1 MVMGVRSIE
10 SRHLQGQPQRA
21 AETASSRFEGIWA
34 ALLTPFTEDGEVQ
47 LRTVGSLVAATRAQG
62 LAGVYVGGTT
72 GEGVHLSEAERMGL
86 LEAVMAAA
94 EDMRVMVHVGAA
106 NPLESRRLAQHA
118 EKVDAAAIASIV
130 PFVGGYTEG
139 EVVAY
144 YEQLADAT
152 ALPLFV
158 YYMPRATGGA
168 GWGRPFLERLL
179 HIPQVKGIKYTHT
192 DLYALRQLARE
203 GHTVMYGQ
211 DEMLCAG
218 LLMGA
223 CGAIGSTYQLLGREA
238 IALYRAHQAG
248 DLAEMLRQQD
258 RINDFVKVALEMPYL
273 QALKYV
279 LSLKGLSMGT
289 CRFPRQALSAAQQG
303 QLREVSA
310 RLGLV

>member
-1 MVMGVRSIE
+1 MHVQAVK
-10 SRHLQGQPQRA
+10 SRHLQGQPQREA
-21 AETASSRFEGIWA
+21 TTTLSRFEGIWA
-34 ALLTPFTEDGEVQ
+34 ALLTPFAEDGEVQ
-47 LRTVGSLVAATRAQG
+47 LQMVGSLVAATRAQG

-94 EDMRVMVHVGAA
+94 KDTKVMVHVGAA

-118 EKVDAAAIASIV
+118 EKVGARAIASIV

-139 EVVAY
+139 EVTAY
-144 YEQLADAT
+144 YEGLAGAT

-158 YYMPRATGGA
+158 YYMPRVTGSA
-168 GWGRPFLERLL
+168 GWSRQFLERLL
-179 HIPQVKGIKYTHT
+179 RIPQVKGIKYTHA
-192 DLYALRQLARE
+192 DLHVLRELVCE
-203 GHTVMYGQ
+203 GHVVMYGQ

-238 IALYRAHQAG
+238 IALYQACRAG
-248 DLAEMLRQQD
+248 NMAEMLRQQD
-258 RINDFVKVALEMPYL
+258 RINDFLRVALEMPYL

-279 LSLKGLSMGT
+279 LSLKGLAMGT
-289 CRFPRQALSAAQQG
+289 CRFPRQTLSAAQQER
-303 QLREVSA
+303 LREVST